1 MPQII
6 LLTGTLLASSVGT
19 ALGALILRNAIRNAW
34 RRVKVAERR
43 TAEFIGDADLDVRSR
58 DLAVRGYDTPE
69 LAWEDIRMRTRLL
82 H

>member
-6 LLTGTLLASSVGT
+6 LVTGTILASSVGL
-19 ALGALILRNAIRNAW
+19 ALTVLILRNAIRNAW

-43 TAEFIGDADLDVRSR
+43 TAEFTGDADLDVRSG